1 MLKPFDSFYFTDSPN
16 IFTVSGFVS
25 VIKYLY
31 PYFWRMIKRVI
42 FCGLFCILFFPAQS
56 QVYKT
61 LKAKLSFVSDAPL
74 EVIKASNHQ
83 VAGILDVSSQQFSFK
98 ANMKNFE
105 GFNSPL
111 QKEHFFENYMETDQ
125 YPESTFTGKI
135 IEPLTLKGRQV
146 VRAKGMLTVH
156 GIANEVLIEVNLE
169 WTPKGVNFLSE
180 FVILLDDYN
189 IHVPRIVSQKIAK
202 EIKLKCKGNLQ
213 G

>member
-1 MLKPFDSFYFTDSPN
+1 
-16 IFTVSGFVS
+16 
-25 VIKYLY
+25 
-31 PYFWRMIKRVI
+31 MIKRVI
-42 FCGLFCILFFPAQS
+42 FFVLFCILFYPGQS

-74 EVIKASNHQ
+74 EVIKASNHK
-83 VAGILDVSSQQFSFK
+83 VAGILDTRTQQFSFK

-125 YPESTFTGKI
+125 YPESSFTGKI
-135 IEPLTLKGRQV
+135 IEPLTMKGRQV
-146 VRAKGMLTVH
+146 VRAKGLLTVH
-156 GIANEVLIEVNLE
+156 GISNEVLIEVTLE
-169 WTPKGVNFLSE
+169 WTPKGLAFQSD

-202 EIKLKCKGNLQ
+202 EIKLKCKGSLE

>member
-1 MLKPFDSFYFTDSPN
+1 
-16 IFTVSGFVS
+16 
-25 VIKYLY
+25 
-31 PYFWRMIKRVI
+31 MIKRVI
-42 FCGLFCILFFPAQS
+42 FCVWFCILFFPDQS

-61 LKAKLSFVSDAPL
+61 LKAKLSFVSEAPL

-83 VAGILDVSSQQFSFK
+83 VAGILDVRTQQFSFR

-135 IEPLTLKGRQV
+135 IEPLNMKGRQV
-146 VRAKGMLTVH
+146 VRAKGILTVH
-156 GIANEVLIEVNLE
+156 GIANEILIEVTLE
-169 WTPKGVNFLSE
+169 WTPKGVTFHSE
-180 FVILLDDYN
+180 FVVLLDDYN